1 MDIGNFLLNRGYVL
15 DSKTITKK
23 GRGKMQFYCLIDKR
37 PTNDDLLD
45 CEDEYGID
53 ILKCQFKKGREL
65 TILMKERDQDQKR
78 KIDIQYLTVDN
89 VLEIIY
95 DKELTRQEVKEILI
109 QFQTSCFQKG
119 FNTHKEALRK
129 FLE

>member
-1 MDIGNFLLNRGYVL
+1 MKFGI
-15 DSKTITKK
+15 K
-23 GRGKMQFYCLIDKR
+23 KR
-37 PTNDDLLD
+37 PLLSCIVTHSLPGRVRLNSRAIKYLKNDLTEITERINNISAIKSSSLSAVT
-45 CEDEYGID
+45 GS
-53 ILKCQFKKGREL
+53 IL
-65 TILMKERDQDQKR
+65 
-78 KIDIQYLTVDN
+78 V
-89 VLEIIY
+89 IY

>member
-1 MDIGNFLLNRGYVL
+1 MDIGNFLLKKGYTIE
-15 DSKTITKK
+15 SKTITKK
-23 GRGKMQFYCLIDKR
+23 GRGKMQFYCYIDKR

-45 CEDEYGID
+45 CEDEYGIE
-53 ILKCQFKKGREL
+53 ILKCQFKKGKEL
-65 TILMKERDQDQKR
+65 TILMKEKEQAQKR

-89 VLEIIY
+89 VLELIY
-95 DKELTRQEVKEILI
+95 DKDLSRQDIKDILV

-119 FNTHKEALRK
+119 FNTHKEAMRK